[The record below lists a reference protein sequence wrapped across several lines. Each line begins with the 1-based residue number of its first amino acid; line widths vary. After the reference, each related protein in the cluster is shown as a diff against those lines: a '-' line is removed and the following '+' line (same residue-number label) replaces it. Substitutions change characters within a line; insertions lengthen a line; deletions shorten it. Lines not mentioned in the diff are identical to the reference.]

1 MQIFVRLFLGLKMT
15 PNAVFW
21 CRTADVVAS
30 ASSSSFFF
38 GVVQKLRW
46 PNFAHFWPPT
56 NLWVTVLKEFL
67 YYYSKEKSAYRWHF
81 QYQLS
86 TLSCQHNLWTTP
98 SYIPEAMFNSIK
110 DSCLKYFFQ
119 LKISIFSIFQIKRLK
134 SNFGANY
141 KSNSYIEWKC
151 KLYKN
156 KKDCNFSSNCVKETT
171 K

>member
-56 NLWVTVLKEFL
+56 HPWVTFLKEFL
-67 YYYSKEKSAYRWHF
+67 YYYFKEKSAYLWHF
-81 QYQLS
+81 QYHLS
-86 TLSCQHNLWTTP
+86 TSSCQHNLWTTP
-98 SYIPEAMFNSIK
+98 SYIPQAMFNSIK

-119 LKISIFSIFQIKRLK
+119 LKISIFSIFKKVWNLILEPITNRIHTL
-134 SNFGANY
+134 SENA
-141 KSNSYIEWKC
+141 SYIRT
-151 KLYKN
+151 
-156 KKDCNFSSNCVKETT
+156 KKTATFHQIV
-171 K
+171 